1 MIVAD
6 SNVIAYCWIN
16 GARTPVAHRVRLA
29 DTEWHSP
36 ILWRSELRSI
46 LTGYL
51 RQGSVDIAQ
60 ATAVID
66 AAESALAGRE
76 HLVPSEAVLQLAAAT
91 RLSAYDCEFV
101 VLAELLSVPLVTE
114 DREVLKAF
122 PDIAIT
128 MESFLERQE
137 KSPPEAHATRAR
149 YHVRTKS
156 RGEARSSGK
165 SR

>member
-1 MIVAD
+1 MIIVD

-16 GARTPVAHRVRLA
+16 GERTPVAHRVRLSDA
-29 DTEWHSP
+29 EWHSP

-51 RQGSVDIAQ
+51 RQGSIDGAQ
-60 ATAVID
+60 AIAIMD
-66 AAESALAGRE
+66 AAENSLAGCE
-76 HLVPSEAVLQLAAAT
+76 HLVPSDAVLQLAAET

-101 VLAELLSVPLVTE
+101 VLAEMLAVPLVTE

-128 MESFLERQE
+128 MESFLERE
-137 KSPPEAHATRAR
+137 ERLPPEAHATRAR
-149 YHVRTKS
+149 YRVRTKS
-156 RGEARSSGK
+156 RGASSSSK